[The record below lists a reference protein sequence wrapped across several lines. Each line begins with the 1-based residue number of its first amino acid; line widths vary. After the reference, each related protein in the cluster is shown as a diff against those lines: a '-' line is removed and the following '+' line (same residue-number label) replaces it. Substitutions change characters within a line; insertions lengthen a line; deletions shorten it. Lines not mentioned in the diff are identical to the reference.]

1 MIDAGPNVRAVADPA
16 RGLATGH
23 YEADEIGVVGGL
35 VSVDG
40 RVETARG
47 GAAATA
53 TDPRKRPGPRDEN
66 PNDDKK
72 EPDWSRTWLRT

>member
-1 MIDAGPNVRAVADPA
+1 MIDAGPNIRAVADPA

-23 YEADEIGVVGGL
+23 YQADEIAIIAGL
-35 VSVDG
+35 VSVDT
-40 RVETARG
+40 RVETARD

-53 TDPRKRPGPRDEN
+53 TEPRKRPSPRHNN
-66 PNDDKK
+66 PHDDKK